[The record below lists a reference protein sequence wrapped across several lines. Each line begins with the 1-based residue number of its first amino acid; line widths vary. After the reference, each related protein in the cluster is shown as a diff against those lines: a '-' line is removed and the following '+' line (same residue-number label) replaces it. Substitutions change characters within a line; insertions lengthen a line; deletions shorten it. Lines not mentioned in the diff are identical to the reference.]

1 MDTKEFKGVIEDIVE
16 TRMTK
21 KGITKYV
28 SAIVKKVNS
37 DGSVNVYLP
46 PDTEKLIS
54 NVLNKTG
61 ESLTVGDSVELCT
74 KNGKTSNAW
83 VSVKHGTNFS
93 VDKKIA
99 DLKLGNVSQLN
110 YTVVD
115 EW

>member
-46 PDTEKLIS
+46 PDTEKVIS

-74 KNGKTSNAW
+74 KKRKNKQC
-83 VSVKHGTNFS
+83 
-93 VDKKIA
+93 
-99 DLKLGNVSQLN
+99 LGFG
-110 YTVVD
+110 
-115 EW
+115 

>member
-16 TRMTK
+16 TRITK

-46 PDTEKLIS
+46 PDIEKVIS
-54 NVLNKTG
+54 NVINKTG
-61 ESLTVGDSVELCT
+61 ESLAIGDSVELCT

-83 VSVKHGTNFS
+83 VSVKHGTN
-93 VDKKIA
+93 
-99 DLKLGNVSQLN
+99 LGNLSELS

-115 EW
+115 TW